1 MAERAQRLRDRV
13 ALVTGASRGI
23 GAGVAMALAK
33 EGATVVLCARS
44 PDGLEET
51 AEHVRAQIEGS
62 RIVAVPLDLRKVAAF
77 GAVLRAAVEEAG
89 AIDILVNNAGVNR
102 PAPGLEVL
110 EQDWDEQFDTNVKG
124 GFFLAQQVAPGMIAR
139 GWGRIIWMSS
149 QSGLVGIPGQ
159 PAYCAT
165 KGAVT
170 QLVRTLA
177 VEWGRHGVTVNA
189 VAPTFLDTALT
200 RQRLERPEYRDY
212 VLGMIPVGRLATVD
226 EVAAAVVYLASP
238 EAGMVNGHTL
248 VIDGGWT
255 AW

>member
-1 MAERAQRLRDRV
+1 MAEQVRRLAGRV

-23 GAGVAMALAK
+23 GSGVALALAR
-33 EGATVVLCARS
+33 EGAALVLCARS
-44 PDGLEET
+44 ADGLEET
-51 AEHVRAQIEGS
+51 ARRIRSDVEGS
-62 RIVAVPLDLRKVAAF
+62 RIMVLPLDLRRVSTF
-77 GAVLRAAVEEAG
+77 GSTLAMAEQQIGTIDVL
-89 AIDILVNNAGVNR
+89 INNAGINR
-102 PAPGLEVL
+102 PAPGLEVQ
-110 EQDWDEQFDTNVKG
+110 EDDWDEQFDTNVKG
-124 GFFLAQQVAPGMIAR
+124 GFFLAQRLAPAMITHQ
-139 GWGRIIWMSS
+139 WGRIIWISS
-149 QSGLVGIPGQ
+149 QSALVGIPGQ

-200 RQRLERPEYRDY
+200 RERLQRPEYRDY
-212 VLGMIPVGRLATVD
+212 VLGMIPVGRLATVE
-226 EVAAAVVYLASP
+226 EVAAAVIYLASP

-248 VIDGGWT
+248 TVDGGWT